1 MAIKFMTKIITGLTL
16 TKCTAIPTGMKIKS
30 TFNQELKRVALSCPT
45 KVNFCF
51 ELLENEEGLCCSSGI
66 S

>member
-1 MAIKFMTKIITGLTL
+1 MAIKFITKIMTGLTL
-16 TKCTAIPTGMKIKS
+16 TKCIAIPIGMKMKS

-45 KVNFCF
+45 KVNLCF
-51 ELLENEEGLCCSSGI
+51 ELLENEEDLCWSSGF